1 MKKIKLNR
9 ENLIKICNKISVPL
23 QVFGCC
29 VLYFFI
35 EAISRHS
42 LMKAWTFMTD
52 RPLVFLYNVFL
63 IFVTSTVVY
72 LFRRRCLARLIVFSF
87 WLLLGIVNGVILMN
101 RVTPFTGPD
110 LKLMS
115 DAGKVMNK
123 YLSAGTLVLIIAAL
137 ALVVGFQ
144 VWFWFKGPKYR
155 GKRNWIIDLSIIGG
169 SIVLFVV
176 STNLA
181 VSKRVLSS
189 YFGNIAFAYE
199 DYGYPYCLAVT
210 LFDTGIS
217 QPNGYSESL
226 IAEIVDSE
234 GQPESSEESERPN
247 IIFLQLESFFDPEL
261 VNFLNISEDPIP
273 CFRQLMR
280 EYSSGYYR
288 VPAVGAGTANT
299 EFESI
304 TGMSLRYF
312 GPGEYPYKT
321 VLSEK
326 TCESIPYVL
335 RDIGYDTHVIHNNEA
350 DFYSRR
356 TVFPMLGFD
365 SFTSA
370 EYMPDVTDTT
380 ETGWIKDHI
389 LTDEILKCLE
399 SSENRA
405 YIYTISVQ
413 GHGDYPAEPIL
424 DHPEIRVTGAE
435 DREKNDYSWE
445 YYCNEIQEMDEFIR
459 ELTDTLSEYPEPVVL
474 VMYGDHLPTM
484 GLKTKELSN
493 RYLFQTQYVI
503 WDNMGLEKEDENLAA
518 YQIGA
523 EVLDRVG
530 IHEGNIV
537 RYHQNRRNT
546 KNYQKDL
553 EVLQYDML
561 YGKQYI
567 YGGESPYA
575 VTDMRMGTVPVEI
588 KAVVEVS
595 DGIYHVTGENF
606 TAASRLEI
614 NGEVVKDAVFLGTT
628 SLMVRE
634 VELKRGD
641 ELAVVQMGDYSA
653 ETVLSRTGTIRY
665 RE

>member
-1 MKKIKLNR
+1 
-9 ENLIKICNKISVPL
+9 
-23 QVFGCC
+23 
-29 VLYFFI
+29 
-35 EAISRHS
+35 
-42 LMKAWTFMTD
+42 
-52 RPLVFLYNVFL
+52 
-63 IFVTSTVVY
+63 
-72 LFRRRCLARLIVFSF
+72 
-87 WLLLGIVNGVILMN
+87 
-101 RVTPFTGPD
+101 
-110 LKLMS
+110 
-115 DAGKVMNK
+115 
-123 YLSAGTLVLIIAAL
+123 
-137 ALVVGFQ
+137 
-144 VWFWFKGPKYR
+144 
-155 GKRNWIIDLSIIGG
+155 
-169 SIVLFVV
+169 
-176 STNLA
+176 
-181 VSKRVLSS
+181 
-189 YFGNIAFAYE
+189 
-199 DYGYPYCLAVT
+199 
-210 LFDTGIS
+210 
-217 QPNGYSESL
+217 
-226 IAEIVDSE
+226 
-234 GQPESSEESERPN
+234 
-247 IIFLQLESFFDPEL
+247 
-261 VNFLNISEDPIP
+261 
-273 CFRQLMR
+273 
-280 EYSSGYYR
+280 
-288 VPAVGAGTANT
+288 
-299 EFESI
+299 
-304 TGMSLRYF
+304 MSLRYF

-399 SSENRA
+399 SSENRD